1 MLFASDRQRLVVRYL
16 ACRIPLDGRKQTAG
30 MENDMKEKNRFDWVK
45 EVDKL
50 RKSGRK
56 KKFTMGNANS
66 SSATLA
72 RLRRTYPGLM
82 GESKG
87 ETFRAWWLTDA

>member
-1 MLFASDRQRLVVRYL
+1 MLFASDRQRLVVMHL
-16 ACRIPLDGRKQTAG
+16 ARRLPRDGRKQTAG
-30 MENDMKEKNRFDWVK
+30 MENDMKEKNRFDWAK
-45 EVDKL
+45 EVGKL
-50 RKSGRK
+50 QKSGRK

-87 ETFRAWWLTDA
+87 ETFRAWWLTA

>member
-1 MLFASDRQRLVVRYL
+1 
-16 ACRIPLDGRKQTAG
+16 
-30 MENDMKEKNRFDWVK
+30 MKEKNRFDWAK

-50 RKSGRK
+50 
-56 KKFTMGNANS
+56 
-66 SSATLA
+66 
-72 RLRRTYPGLM
+72 RTYPGLM